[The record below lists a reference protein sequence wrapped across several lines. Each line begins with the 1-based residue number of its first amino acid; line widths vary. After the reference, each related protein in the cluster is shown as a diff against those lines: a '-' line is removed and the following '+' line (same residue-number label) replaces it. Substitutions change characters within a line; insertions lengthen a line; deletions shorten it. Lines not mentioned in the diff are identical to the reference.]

1 MRFRQQA
8 SPTSTWRKRLATLLL
23 AGAAPLLALAQATAP
38 ATTAEPAAAANTAAN
53 PAASAAPITI
63 LGISSSQ
70 QGGADVVRI
79 DLSAPLAAVPT
90 GFSVQTPPR
99 VALDLPL
106 VVNGVGKPVIDINQ
120 GNLRSVA
127 IAQSG
132 DRTRLVL
139 NLRQPAN
146 YRTEL
151 QGKVLVVVLDNA
163 SAPTVAAT
171 AGDAV
176 HFAAPQN
183 ADRLPLRDIDF
194 RRGADGAGR
203 VVVALASTQVGVDIR
218 QQGQSLVVEFL
229 RSSLPDTLRRRLDV
243 ADFGTPV
250 QSVATFQSGDRVRM
264 VVEPRGNWE
273 HSAYQS
279 DNQFVLEVRPLK
291 PDPNKLTQGPGF
303 AGEKLSLNFQ
313 NIEVRA
319 LLQVIADFTNF
330 NVVTSD
336 TVTGSVTLRLKDV
349 PWDQALDIIMQS
361 KGLGV
366 RKNGNVLWIAPKDE
380 LAAKEQLELE
390 SKKKLAELEPVRTQS
405 FQLNYARADEV
416 AKGLSG
422 QTQGGSASN
431 SSSGGG
437 AGSSG
442 SSAGS
447 GSSSSGNNAQRILS
461 PRGSVIFET
470 RTNQLFVTDIP
481 SKLEEVQALIA
492 KIDIPVRQVLIEA
505 RIVEADDK
513 FGRTLGV
520 KLGASDLRG
529 IQGGIP
535 GYSVGGGNY
544 LTVGGGSVAD
554 RSVGSSVANQTLQTG
569 RTGAAALT
577 AAYNNSNFV
586 NLPANGINSVF
597 GGQSISSFALSL
609 FSPAANRFL
618 NLELSALEADGK
630 GKIISSPRVITADQ
644 TKAIIEQGTELPYQ
658 VATSS
663 GATSIQFRKAN
674 LKLEVKPQITPE
686 GSVIMVLDINKDS
699 VGQSTPSGFAIDTK
713 HVQTEVLVE
722 NGGTVVIGGIFTQTE
737 TSDTTKVP
745 LLGDVPYVGAL
756 FRNTVKAAVKTEL
769 LIFITPKIVTDRAAV
784 R

>member
-1 MRFRQQA
+1 
-8 SPTSTWRKRLATLLL
+8 
-23 AGAAPLLALAQATAP
+23 
-38 ATTAEPAAAANTAAN
+38 
-53 PAASAAPITI
+53 
-63 LGISSSQ
+63 
-70 QGGADVVRI
+70 
-79 DLSAPLAAVPT
+79 
-90 GFSVQTPPR
+90 
-99 VALDLPL
+99 
-106 VVNGVGKPVIDINQ
+106 
-120 GNLRSVA
+120 
-127 IAQSG
+127 
-132 DRTRLVL
+132 
-139 NLRQPAN
+139 
-146 YRTEL
+146 
-151 QGKVLVVVLDNA
+151 VLVVVLESTAAPAMAA
-163 SAPTVAAT
+163 STGEP
-171 AGDAV
+171 V

-183 ADRLPLRDIDF
+183 RDQLPLRDIDF
-194 RRGADGAGR
+194 RRGPDGSGR
-203 VVVALASTQVGVDIR
+203 VVVSLASTQVGVDIR

-229 RSSLPDTLRRRLDV
+229 RSSLPETLRRRLDV

-250 QSVATFQSGDRVRM
+250 QSIATFQSGERVRM
-264 VVEPRGNWE
+264 VVEPRGSWE

-291 PDPNKLTQGPGF
+291 VDPNKLTQGPGF

-336 TVTGSVTLRLKDV
+336 TVTGNVTLRLKDV

-380 LAAKEQLELE
+380 LAAKEQLDLE
-390 SKKKLAELEPVRTQS
+390 SKKKVAELEPTRTQS
-405 FQLNYARADEV
+405 FQLNYTKAEDVAR
-416 AKGLSG
+416 GLTG
-422 QTQGGSASN
+422 QSVSGGSSAAGGGAPG
-431 SSSGGG
+431 GGG
-437 AGSSG
+437 AGT
-442 SSAGS
+442 AQ
-447 GSSSSGNNAQRILS
+447 AQRILS
-461 PRGSVIFET
+461 PRGSVIFEA
-470 RTNQLFVTDIP
+470 RTNQLFVNDIP
-481 SKLEEVQALIA
+481 SKLEEIQAMIA

-520 KLGASDLRG
+520 KLGASDIRG

-544 LTVGGGSVAD
+544 VTIGGNATAI
-554 RSVGSSVANQTLQTG
+554 ANQTLQSGLSGT
-569 RTGAAALT
+569 AALT
-577 AAYNNSNFV
+577 AAYNNSNLV
-586 NLPANGINSVF
+586 NLPANTINTVF
-597 GGQSISSFALSL
+597 QGAAGLPSFALSL

-644 TKAIIEQGTELPYQ
+644 NKAVIEQGTELPYQ

-699 VGQSTPSGFAIDTK
+699 VGQATPQGFAIDTK

-722 NGGTVVIGGIFTQTE
+722 NGGTVVIGGIFTQNEST
-737 TSDTTKVP
+737 DVNKVP
-745 LLGDVPYVGAL
+745 LLGDIPYMGAL
-756 FRNTVKAAVKTEL
+756 FRNTTKVATKTEL
-769 LIFITPKIVTDRAAV
+769 LIFITPKIVTDRAAA